1 MLGGRVAER
10 AVEVG
15 PVDAHAMRD
24 LESRESGLARELVLE
39 EVASSRDGDAV
50 KAVLLQLPA
59 IGS

>member
-15 PVDAHAMRD
+15 LVDAHAMRD
-24 LESRESGLARELVLE
+24 LESRESGLAREPGRE

-50 KAVLLQLPA
+50 KAVLLELPA